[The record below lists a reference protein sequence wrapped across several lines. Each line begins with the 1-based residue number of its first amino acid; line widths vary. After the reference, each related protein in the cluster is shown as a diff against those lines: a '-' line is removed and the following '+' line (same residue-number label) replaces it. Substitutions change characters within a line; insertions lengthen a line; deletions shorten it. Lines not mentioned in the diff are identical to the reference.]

1 MAYPPGGDP
10 QEWSVVGHDDVWA
23 GYLSEVRQGKVIV
36 ADARLTDVSQV
47 GGRFKTEADAPTL
60 GRILFHLLQEYAR
73 HMGQLDVVRELLD
86 GSTGE

>member
-1 MAYPPGGDP
+1 M
-10 QEWSVVGHDDVWA
+10 WA